1 MPQNPFD
8 KASRYLANL
17 DPAAFLAWATG
28 VPAERLAFRR
38 WLDTRAVPFP
48 GDADRTGDTVARAED
63 PAGTEPPWAVAVEF
77 QIEPDP
83 LMFGRLLCYLGQL
96 WLALKPDPGP
106 GSRFHLAAVVVNLT
120 GAGDASRD
128 MRRPDA
134 GFVTQLAV
142 VERNLAGENADTL
155 LAGVEGGRW
164 SRALLPWL
172 PLMTGG
178 DDPGIIDRWKKLAE
192 GEPDRRRKA
201 DYALLALTFA
211 GAAKRKAI
219 WARALEGW
227 NMIESEVANEWMAVG
242 RVAEAAAAVIA
253 VLEAKYGSIP
263 AEVDVKI
270 RDVADLTTLKN
281 WVPLAVTTATLD
293 EFRHTAGL

>member
-1 MPQNPFD
+1 MPIT
-8 KASRYLANL
+8 SL
-17 DPAAFLAWATG
+17 
-28 VPAERLAFRR
+28 
-38 WLDTRAVPFP
+38 
-48 GDADRTGDTVARAED
+48 
-63 PAGTEPPWAVAVEF
+63 
-77 QIEPDP
+77 
-83 LMFGRLLCYLGQL
+83 
-96 WLALKPDPGP
+96 P
-106 GSRFHLAAVVVNLT
+106 GSRAV
-120 GAGDASRD
+120 
-128 MRRPDA
+128 
-134 GFVTQLAV
+134 
-142 VERNLAGENADTL
+142 
-155 LAGVEGGRW
+155 GG
-164 SRALLPWL
+164 RALLPWL

-211 GAAKRKAI
+211 GASKRKAI